1 MHRQVSAALIATL
14 GVCASVTLAQAPGR
28 GPLFQANSYTSGG
41 QNEPS
46 VATTTQNGDFVI
58 VWDSFQQEGSGA
70 GRGIFGRVFDPL
82 GNPLTGDFQV
92 NTYTFSDQSRPRV
105 AGDAAGNFVVVWDG
119 YQGSNAT
126 PSDPVGVGGRVF
138 DSGGGAISPAFT
150 VNDPTADPEQRP
162 AVSMSEVGFVVAFHR
177 TVPLVTSVD
186 VFAQRYEPDGDR
198 ISGNFQVNTYNAFV
212 QKNAEV
218 AIDSDGKFFITWVD
232 ENEFGTDTNIRG
244 RAYDAAGNALTGD
257 FIVNTY
263 TTGFQ
268 YNHSVAPDGNG
279 GFVVAW
285 NDNFIGYPLR
295 AQRYD
300 GSGNP
305 SGPETVIGSG
315 FGPRIVRRSDG
326 GFVVFSLR
334 ASGSTVDAILVA
346 KRYDDNLNLI
356 GSQFELT
363 DINLSSSPAIP
374 SVAADNGR
382 HLVFAWQDA
391 TDGSG
396 NGIVARRGG
405 YPEWAP
411 YAVDERA
418 PGGGLSNQNGVA
430 EVNER
435 FTVDSALTNH
445 SGVPYDL
452 DGTASNLVGPA
463 GPLFTIHDGSADFGT
478 IAAAPTGQAPAGG
491 SVQDCFTATG
501 NCYEF
506 EITGV
511 RTPGVHWDATYD
523 EALSEGVSVTRT
535 LHIGESFLD
544 VPATNIFYRFIENLF
559 HNGITAG
566 GSCGGYCPTENVLR
580 QQMAVFLLK
589 SRLGAG
595 YVPPPAAGTVFTDV
609 PVSNPFAPWIEDLF
623 NRGITGGCVASP
635 PQYCPTNP
643 VNRQQMAVFLLRTE
657 EGSVYTPPA
666 CAEVFT
672 DVACPS
678 LFADW
683 VEELYNRQITGG
695 CLANP
700 PQYCPTNPT
709 NRQQMAVF
717 LVKTFELVLYGL

>member
-1 MHRQVSAALIATL
+1 MRESLIA
-14 GVCASVTLAQAPGR
+14 GFASILAATSLAQAPGR
-28 GPLFQANSYTSGG
+28 GPLFQANSYTTGG
-41 QNEPS
+41 QNAPS
-46 VATTTQNGDFVI
+46 VAATTQNGDFAI
-58 VWDSFQQEGSGA
+58 VWESFNQEGSGA

-82 GNPLTGDFQV
+82 GTPLSGDFQV
-92 NTYTFSDQSRPRV
+92 NTYTFSDQFNARV
-105 AGDAAGNFVVVWDG
+105 ASDAAGNFVVVWDG
-119 YQGSNAT
+119 YQGHNAT

-162 AVSMSEVGFVVAFHR
+162 AVAMSEVGFVVAFHR

-198 ISGNFQVNTYNAFV
+198 ISGNFQVNTYNTAV

-232 ENEFGTDTNIRG
+232 ENELGNDTNIRG
-244 RAYDAAGNALTGD
+244 RAYDAAGNALTSD

-268 YNHSVAPDGNG
+268 YNHSVAADGNG
-279 GFVVAW
+279 GFVVVW
-285 NDNFIGYPLR
+285 NDNVIGYPLR

-315 FGPRIVRRSDG
+315 FGPKLVRRSDG
-326 GFVVFSLR
+326 GFTVFSLR
-334 ASGSTVDAILVA
+334 AQASTIDAILVA
-346 KRYDDNLNLI
+346 KRYDDDLNLI

-363 DINLSSSPAIP
+363 DINLSPSPAVP

-382 HLVFAWQDA
+382 HLVFAWQDS

-418 PGGGLSNQNGVA
+418 PSGGVSNQNGVA
-430 EVNER
+430 EINER
-435 FTVDSALTNH
+435 CTVDSALTNH

-463 GPLFTIHDGSADFGT
+463 GPLFTIHDDSADFGT

-491 SVQDCFTATG
+491 NLQDCFAATA

-506 EITGV
+506 EMTGV
-511 RTPGVHWDATYD
+511 RTPGLHWDATFD

-535 LHIGESFLD
+535 LHVGESFSD
-544 VPATNIFYRFIENLF
+544 VTTTGIFYPFIETLF
-559 HNGITAG
+559 HNGVTGGCG
-566 GSCGGYCPTENVLR
+566 GSQYCVGNPVTRGQMAVFLLKSKLGAAFEPPQATGTVFADVPASHPFAPWIEHLAGLGITGGCGGGNYCPGASVIR

-589 SRLGAG
+589 TL
-595 YVPPPAAGTVFTDV
+595 
-609 PVSNPFAPWIEDLF
+609 
-623 NRGITGGCVASP
+623 
-635 PQYCPTNP
+635 
-643 VNRQQMAVFLLRTE
+643 
-657 EGSVYTPPA
+657 EGSAYTPPA
-666 CAEVFT
+666 ATGIFQ
-672 DVACPS
+672 DVPDTNP
-678 LFADW
+678 FRPW
-683 VEELYNRQITGG
+683 VEDLYNRQITGG
-695 CLANP
+695 CTAVPL
-700 PQYCPTNPT
+700 QYCPGSPVT
-709 NRQQMAVF
+709 RGQMAVF
-717 LVKTFELVLYGL
+717 LTKTFELALYGP